1 MAQYLSRI
9 GFATKVD
16 TVDSLPMTNTKSA
29 IIYIGDLIDPFTGG
43 ASLTVRP
50 VGNTTDVTFNG
61 LTSGSF
67 LPVEVSKITSAS
79 NVSLSNILL
88 IY

>member
-1 MAQYLSRI
+1 MAQYLNQPE
-9 GFATKVD
+9 FATKVD
-16 TVDSLPMTNTKSA
+16 TVDSLPMTNIKSA
-29 IIYIGDLIDPFTGG
+29 VIYIGDLIDPFTG
-43 ASLTVRP
+43 ASITVKP
-50 VGNTTDVTFNG
+50 IGNTTDVTFNG

-67 LPVEVSKITSAS
+67 LPVVVSKITSVS

>member
-29 IIYIGDLIDPFTGG
+29 IIYIGDLIDPFIG